1 MILFYGRGPYWPFSN
16 FYPAGFSTEG
26 KWYPTSE
33 HYFQSMKFAG
43 NSELMEK
50 VRCKG
55 TPTEAAIMG
64 RDRSL
69 PLRPD
74 WEEVKDDVMFEALSH
89 KFNGVSSVS
98 SDIIRLLVST
108 GNEEIIE
115 DSPNDF
121 YWGWGRDHSGKNM
134 LGKLL
139 MRLRRI
145 DKVNTR
151 HTERIPLEGNV
162 GLYSFPRFV
171 GLYEELHGK
180 DNIASD
186 WETMEVIVIK
196 EQSWD

>member
-16 FYPAGFSTEG
+16 FYRCPFNVDG
-26 KWYPTSE
+26 KWYSTSE
-33 HYFQSMKFAG
+33 HYFQSMKFTDSAI
-43 NSELMEK
+43 SERIRLAHSPMESA
-50 VRCKG
+50 
-55 TPTEAAIMG
+55 TMG

-69 PLRPD
+69 HLRPD
-74 WEEVKDDVMFEALSH
+74 WEEIKDDVMFDALRH
-89 KFNGVSSVS
+89 KFSAHP
-98 SDIIRLLVST
+98 DTMDLLRSP
-108 GNEEIIE
+108 GNEEIDE
-115 DSPNDF
+115 DASNDF